1 MSTFAELVTKDNAQ
15 QLATETAANN
25 AHTETSNTAV
35 AATGDLVDKTTT
47 NNETAVE
54 ATEAASTATET
65 ATQVEENAASFNI
78 PSFTKQNN
86 TETETKEAVVT
97 TTTPATNWQDVIKTV
112 DHKELLKAAGIS
124 DFAIE
129 LNEHI
134 KNGGDAAD
142 YIAAKGVDWTKVGD
156 IDLIYED
163 LKAQYPDA
171 TGQQLQRLFNKKY
184 NQGEL
189 AEEEERED
197 GGLLMSADARNLRKS
212 KVEQQ
217 SKFKIP
223 NAVQVQQPES
233 NLEKIKLEAEQ
244 AQSEQ
249 FEKVKTFYE
258 SHAATKTLMEGKRV
272 TVKFG
277 DKGSFNF
284 NIDKPEVL
292 TQLLLDGNAWNQV
305 TSTQQ
310 GEPDVEKLQRIALYA
325 ANPNYDVDIYN
336 YAFAQGRK
344 SLVAEGQHAHKGITQ
359 QSMNG
364 IATQGTTVK
373 GGGTV
378 GSHLKG

>member
-1 MSTFAELVTKDNAQ
+1 MPTFAELVAKDNAQ
-15 QLATETAANN
+15 QDTPPVVIPTPTPTPEP
-25 AHTETSNTAV
+25 SNTTV
-35 AATGDLVDKTTT
+35 TPTGDLQNIVPTHAP
-47 NNETAVE
+47 AVTPPVIE
-54 ATEAASTATET
+54 PVPI
-65 ATQVEENAASFNI
+65 VEENASNFTI
-78 PSFTKQNN
+78 PSFTEPAII
-86 TETETKEAVVT
+86 TPPADAT
-97 TTTPATNWQDVIKTV
+97 TTAPAVTNWQDAIKTV
-112 DHKELLKAAGIS
+112 DKKELLKAAGIS

-129 LNEHI
+129 LNEHLQR
-134 KNGGDAAD
+134 GGKAED
-142 YIAAKGVDWTKVGD
+142 YIAAKGVDYSKVGD

-163 LKAQYPDA
+163 LKSQYPTA
-171 TGQQLQRLFNKKY
+171 NGQQLQMLFNKKY
-184 NQGEL
+184 SQGEL
-189 AEEEERED
+189 AEAED
-197 GGLLMSADARNLRKS
+197 KELGDLQMSADASRLRQS
-212 KVEQQ
+212 KVDTAA
-217 SKFKIP
+217 KFKLPDAI
-223 NAVQVQQPES
+223 QITQPES

-244 AQSEQ
+244 AQAAQ

-305 TSTQQ
+305 TSNAQ

-344 SLVAEGQHAHKGITQ
+344 SLVEEGQHAHKGVTQ

-364 IATQGTTVK
+364 VATNGTVFK
-373 GGGTV
+373 SNGTV